1 MNEIPYERVK
11 IARDNGR
18 PTGTDYIKNIFKN
31 FIEFHGDRCY
41 ADDKAIVGG
50 IARLTG
56 MPVTVIAIEKG
67 HTAKERSYR
76 NFGAPHP
83 EGYRKA
89 LRLMKQAEKLLWEFS
104 SYSPLHK
111 LSKTISSDRTFSASC
126 SIYTRF

>member
-50 IARLTG
+50 IACL
-56 MPVTVIAIEKG
+56 
-67 HTAKERSYR
+67 
-76 NFGAPHP
+76 
-83 EGYRKA
+83 
-89 LRLMKQAEKLLWEFS
+89 
-104 SYSPLHK
+104 
-111 LSKTISSDRTFSASC
+111 
-126 SIYTRF
+126 

>member
-50 IARLTG
+50 IARLNG

-89 LRLMKQAEKLLWEFS
+89 LRLMKQAEKFGRPIGMQGSLQC
-104 SYSPLHK
+104 
-111 LSKTISSDRTFSASC
+111 RCGGA
-126 SIYTRF
+126 

>member
-50 IARLTG
+50 IARLNGRKEATG
-56 MPVTVIAIEKG
+56 TL
-67 HTAKERSYR
+67 
-76 NFGAPHP
+76 
-83 EGYRKA
+83 A
-89 LRLMKQAEKLLWEFS
+89 LRIRRATEKL
-104 SYSPLHK
+104 
-111 LSKTISSDRTFSASC
+111 SAL
-126 SIYTRF
+126 

>member
-1 MNEIPYERVK
+1 MNAYETVK
-11 IARDNGR
+11 LARDKKR
-18 PTGTDYIKNIFKN
+18 PTAKAYIKEMLSNIV
-31 FIEFHGDRCY
+31 ELHGDRFFG
-41 ADDKAIVGG
+41 DDKAVVGG
-50 IARLTG
+50 IGELMG
-56 MPVTVIAIEKG
+56 MPVTFIAVEKG
-67 HTAKERSYR
+67 GDLKERVYR
-76 NFGAPHP
+76 SFGSPKP